1 MHVSFVFKL
10 FDRVLKVVAVVV
22 DTRLSEYLVESVN
35 VVWKGEMGD
44 KGMQTTG
51 GHLTTGVTK
60 GNQSNVVEVTHAVMA
75 ENDLKLSN

>member
-35 VVWKGEMGD
+35 VVWKGEIGD
-44 KGMQTTG
+44 KGMQTRWALDHRRDEG
-51 GHLTTGVTK
+51 
-60 GNQSNVVEVTHAVMA
+60 EPI
-75 ENDLKLSN
+75 